1 MASGD
6 NAGFQRG
13 KNAFAR
19 MTPEQRAEN
28 GRKGA
33 EKANENRRKRKEMR
47 ETLDI
52 LLNMQKKVKHIQRK
66 ILNVLQILKVKT

>member
-1 MASGD
+1 MA
-6 NAGFQRG
+6 
-13 KNAFAR
+13 KNEFAL
-19 MTPEQRAEN
+19 MSPERRAEC
-28 GRKGA
+28 GRKGGLA
-33 EKANENRRKRKEMR
+33 KREATRKRKEMR